1 MSVIQ
6 VPASPNRWGSAYSS
20 YGTANWATVSA
31 TIVASIP
38 VNVGTNWTI
47 WQIGV
52 SSIATGEAFNGVTI
66 SGSNGFV
73 VPSSPN
79 ARVAQLLVNAFNNFN
94 AFNGATGTLMDSY
107 TSGAGNKNLAFTF
120 TKAGFTST
128 DLKNGNFFLGI
139 AVNTNNNDPS
149 YGPGSFTYNSFSF
162 QLYTGSD
169 IPNPPAT
176 AAAGTWTN
184 PNANNNPGA
193 LPGASF
199 ASLNYRLK
207 SPIPQTFFNMQFQSS
222 NAGILFPNGTTLSPS
237 FPKGTGNDASHL
249 YDSDTGIISVGAGV
263 APGVYT
269 IRCQT
274 NGGPGVLGGAGLLDY
289 SSLTVRQTA
298 DLGGRHADGVL
309 KMRRAFLFLLL
320 LTVPSCTTVY
330 VISGEGNS
338 MERSHEQ
345 GDVEV
350 LKRHAV
356 IVRDAPADKP

>member
-6 VPASPNRWGSAYSS
+6 VPASPVRWGSAFSS
-20 YGTANWATVSA
+20 YGTANWSTVSA
-31 TIVASIP
+31 TIVAVIP
-38 VNVGTNWTI
+38 VNVGTNWVI

-66 SGSNGFV
+66 TGTNSFAVSGANT
-73 VPSSPN
+73 
-79 ARVAQLLVNAFNNFN
+79 RVAQLLANLFNSFN

-107 TSGAGNKNLAFTF
+107 TANSGNKPLAYTL

-149 YGPGSFTYNSFSF
+149 YGNGTFTYNSFTF
-162 QLYTGSD
+162 QIYTGSD
-169 IPNPPAT
+169 FPNPPAT
-176 AAAGTWTN
+176 AAAGTWSN
-184 PNANNNPGA
+184 PNANNNPGV

-199 ASLNYRLK
+199 ASINYRLK

-237 FPKGTGNDASHL
+237 FPKGTGNDASHP
-249 YDSDTGIISVGAGV
+249 YDADTGIITVASSV

-269 IRCQT
+269 IRAQT

-289 SSLTVRQTA
+289 SSLTVRQA
-298 DLGGRHADGVL
+298 AASPGA
-309 KMRRAFLFLLL
+309 LL
-320 LTVPSCTTVY
+320 
-330 VISGEGNS
+330 
-338 MERSHEQ
+338 MEF
-345 GDVEV
+345 
-350 LKRHAV
+350 
-356 IVRDAPADKP
+356 